1 MSNLQTSP
9 EKFIGH
15 FSFPIMRLSSYRE
28 LNGGSESGFWIKELS
43 DAARSTKAIGVP
55 VSVPSI
61 ADRGTTDEQSRELLE
76 DLVRKVWL
84 YAADRTPEYLEAK
97 RRAEAN
103 LTGMAFQLTSDAKNL
118 RQPPD
123 NAIHHAEN
131 VVKYWATSLEWK
143 PLFLQM
149 ASRLD
154 ESLDSK
160 LEKAI
165 VHVFD
170 KLIVFGKSLDKKTDA
185 QLVGN
190 PPADIAYEMEH
201 LASLLENEDLSR
213 QQEFERVTNQLRR
226 RKQRLLTPEGRL
238 ASALDLL
245 NDLLGEISMH
255 RSTLNQAKQKPLGWL
270 PISANKIAAFRRVG
284 VSKSRYL
291 LERASHELAE
301 GTHNYDRFAFKARES
316 VGFQFG
322 MQSFTAYSATACV
335 IGIYEKL
342 VYAREEIAARMGL
355 AFERFGDEA
364 EKFTR
369 EKPNEINPFEWE
381 QEFIKTEVWQANPH
395 RFGSLADDISL
406 EQLGKAAE
414 EEIRQ
419 VLVDVDS
426 KFPGTT
432 ADRKTD
438 EEVRQWAADI
448 AKDAD
453 LKLAGKSTRDP
464 ERKPIYSKVS
474 QRKRDNPEKH
484 RMAEEYLQSQKP
496 NV

>member
-1 MSNLQTSP
+1 MH
-9 EKFIGH
+9 EKK
-15 FSFPIMRLSSYRE
+15 S
-28 LNGGSESGFWIKELS
+28 
-43 DAARSTKAIGVP
+43 
-55 VSVPSI
+55 
-61 ADRGTTDEQSRELLE
+61 LL
-76 DLVRKVWL
+76 VWVWL
-84 YAADRTPEYLEAK
+84 
-97 RRAEAN
+97 
-103 LTGMAFQLTSDAKNL
+103 
-118 RQPPD
+118 
-123 NAIHHAEN
+123 
-131 VVKYWATSLEWK
+131 
-143 PLFLQM
+143 
-149 ASRLD
+149 
-154 ESLDSK
+154 
-160 LEKAI
+160 
-165 VHVFD
+165 
-170 KLIVFGKSLDKKTDA
+170 
-185 QLVGN
+185 
-190 PPADIAYEMEH
+190 
-201 LASLLENEDLSR
+201 
-213 QQEFERVTNQLRR
+213 
-226 RKQRLLTPEGRL
+226 
-238 ASALDLL
+238 
-245 NDLLGEISMH
+245 
-255 RSTLNQAKQKPLGWL
+255 
-270 PISANKIAAFRRVG
+270 
-284 VSKSRYL
+284 
-291 LERASHELAE
+291 
-301 GTHNYDRFAFKARES
+301 
-316 VGFQFG
+316 
-322 MQSFTAYSATACV
+322 
-335 IGIYEKL
+335 
-342 VYAREEIAARMGL
+342 
-355 AFERFGDEA
+355 ERFGDEA